1 MIELNQVTKSF
12 FGNTVLQPT
21 SLFIQE
27 GEMFGIIGQSGAGK
41 STLLRLINLL
51 ERPDRGNVI
60 VDGRSLCHLNPREL
74 RAVRHNIGMIFQH
87 FNLLEQKTV
96 FENIALPLR
105 LQKAT
110 ETETQARVSELLALV
125 ELTGKAHYYP
135 NQLSGGQ
142 KQRVSIARAMSISPK
157 ILLCDEATSA
167 LDPKTAQSIIKL
179 LQKINTELGVTI
191 VLVTHQMEIVKR
203 ACHRVALISGGKIR
217 EVASIPEILHQT
229 NSAARNMIFADL
241 SPEIP
246 PCLQDNMQATPTDR
260 VIIRLSFEGPN
271 AALPF
276 ISQTSR
282 LFGVDINIL
291 LANIDRIDGHTVGVS
306 IIELCADTQDLQ
318 KFIQHC
324 QNTQLGVEILGYVDA
339 PLF

>member
-1 MIELNQVTKSF
+1 
-12 FGNTVLQPT
+12 
-21 SLFIQE
+21 
-27 GEMFGIIGQSGAGK
+27 MFGIIGQSGAGK
-41 STLLRLINLL
+41 STLLRLMNLL
-51 ERPDRGNVI
+51 ENPDSGEVI
-60 VDGRSLCHLNPREL
+60 VDGRNLCLLSPSEL
-74 RAVRHNIGMIFQH
+74 RLARHNIGMIFQH

-96 FENIALPLR
+96 FDNIALPLR
-105 LQKAT
+105 LQKTT
-110 ETETQARVSELLALV
+110 ESEVEERVKELLSLV
-125 ELTGKAHYYP
+125 ELSGKADFYP
-135 NQLSGGQ
+135 SQLSGGQ
-142 KQRVSIARAMSISPK
+142 KQRVSIARALSVAPK

-179 LQKINTELGVTI
+179 LQKINVELGITI

-203 ACHRVALISGGKIR
+203 TCHRVALIAKGQIT
-217 EVASIPEILHQT
+217 ELASIPEILHQK
-229 NSAARNMIFADL
+229 NSEARKMIFADL

-246 PCLQDNMQATPTDR
+246 PCLQDNMIPTPTER
-260 VIIRLSFEGPN
+260 AIIKLSFEGPN

-306 IIELCADTQDLQ
+306 IIELFADAQELQ

-324 QNTQLGVEILGYVDA
+324 QDTELGVEILGYVDA

>member
-1 MIELNQVTKSF
+1 
-12 FGNTVLQPT
+12 
-21 SLFIQE
+21 
-27 GEMFGIIGQSGAGK
+27 MFGIIGQSGAGK

-51 ERPDRGNVI
+51 ERPDNGSVI
-60 VDGRSLCHLNPREL
+60 VDGRDLCLLSPSEL
-74 RAVRHNIGMIFQH
+74 RIARHNIGMIFQH

-96 FENIALPLR
+96 FDNIALPLR
-105 LQKAT
+105 LQKIP
-110 ETETQARVSELLALV
+110 ETEIKERVGELLSLV
-125 ELTGKAHYYP
+125 ELAGKANFYP

-142 KQRVSIARAMSISPK
+142 KQRVSIARALSVSPK

-167 LDPKTAQSIIKL
+167 LDPKTAQAIIKL
-179 LQKINTELGVTI
+179 LQKINVELGITI
-191 VLVTHQMEIVKR
+191 VLVTHQMDIVKR
-203 ACHRVALISGGKIR
+203 ACHRVALITQGHIS
-217 EVASIPEILHQT
+217 ELASIPEILHQT
-229 NSAARNMIFADL
+229 DSQARNMIFADL

-246 PCLQDNMQATPTDR
+246 PCLLEKMTANPTER
-260 VIIRLSFEGPN
+260 AIIKLSFEGPN

-306 IIELCADTQDLQ
+306 IIELYADTEEL
-318 KFIQHC
+318 KKCIQHC
-324 QNTQLGVEILGYVDA
+324 QDTQLGVEILGYVDA